1 MNRSLFWPTLTA
13 LIMLA
18 TLIGLGI
25 WQLERRD
32 EKAQLM
38 STIASRQAMAE
49 VRLPANLKPLDHWT
63 WRPVQA
69 GCILEGPPAWLI
81 GNSAAGESGFRHIRV
96 CRRIAGPNI
105 LVDIGWSRDQRVP
118 MPITI
123 GIPVVGTVL
132 VSDTPGWAARL
143 VQPTPHDHLFFA
155 RDLKQMANDLDPKA
169 DQLLVV
175 TRVPTPGLQ
184 PSATPKLADIPNNH
198 FMYALQWFAFATVL
212 VVVYGLWVSRQL
224 SGTK

>member
-1 MNRSLFWPTLTA
+1 MSRPLFWPTLTT

-18 TLIGLGI
+18 TLISLGI
-25 WQLERRD
+25 WQLQRRD
-32 EKAQLM
+32 EKVRLLG
-38 STIASRQAMAE
+38 TIATRQAMKE
-49 VRLPANLKPLDHWT
+49 VRLPATLRPLDQWT
-63 WRPVQA
+63 WRPVQV
-69 GCILEGPPAWLI
+69 GCVLEGPPAWLV

-96 CRRIAGPNI
+96 CRRSAGPNI

-118 MPITI
+118 MLITI
-123 GIPVVGTVL
+123 AIPIVGPAL

-143 VQPTPHDHLFFA
+143 VQPAPQKHLFFA
-155 RDLKQMANDLDPKA
+155 RDLKQMVANLNPKTEP
-169 DQLLVV
+169 LLVV

-212 VVVYGLWVSRQL
+212 VVVYGVFVMRHKLHK
-224 SGTK
+224 G